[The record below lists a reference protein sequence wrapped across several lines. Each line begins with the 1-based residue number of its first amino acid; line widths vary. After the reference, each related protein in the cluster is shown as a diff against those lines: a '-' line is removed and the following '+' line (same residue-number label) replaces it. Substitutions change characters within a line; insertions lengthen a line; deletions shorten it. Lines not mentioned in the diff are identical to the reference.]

1 MPLVPVASNVKIKRI
16 VLGFTMSKIDPQLLE
31 RLKLILRRDLKLG
44 ADARIAD
51 DMPFF
56 GGDID
61 LDSLD
66 MLLLVTSVERE
77 FGVKIPNEAV
87 GRTVFQSV
95 TSLANYIQERGGA
108 VKPSTAPQPAAAAT
122 AAAAGDPLERLPH
135 RDPFRFVSRVTQI
148 KPGAYAE
155 GIWSLK
161 GDEPFFAGHFP
172 GNPLVPGVLLA
183 EALAQVSGL
192 AGTTVG
198 VNESGK
204 LAHIDVRFDRT
215 IAPPVEI
222 VLKSKLTRSMPKLQ
236 YYEVTA
242 EVNGQIVA
250 RGSLTLSRG

>member
-1 MPLVPVASNVKIKRI
+1 
-16 VLGFTMSKIDPQLLE
+16 MSQIDPQLLE

-44 ADARIAD
+44 ADAPIAD

-56 GGDID
+56 GADID

-87 GRTVFQSV
+87 GRSVFQSV
-95 TSLANYIQERGGA
+95 ASLAQYIQEHGGA
-108 VKPSTAPQPAAAAT
+108 VKNSPQPQHPT
-122 AAAAGDPLERLPH
+122 ASPAGAPPADPLERLPH
-135 RDPFRFVSRVTQI
+135 RPPFRFVSRVTTV
-148 KPGAYAE
+148 KLGDHAE
-155 GIWSLK
+155 AVWSLK

-172 GNPLVPGVLLA
+172 GNPLVPGVLIA

-192 AGTTVG
+192 AGTTPD

-204 LAHIDVRFDRT
+204 LAHVDVRFDHPV
-215 IAPPVEI
+215 APPADI
-222 VLKSKLTRSMPKLQ
+222 VLKSRLTRHMPKLQ
-236 YYEVTA
+236 YYEVSA
-242 EVNGQIVA
+242 EVNGKVVA

>member
-1 MPLVPVASNVKIKRI
+1 MPKV
-16 VLGFTMSKIDPQLLE
+16 DPQLLE

-44 ADARIAD
+44 ADAPIAD

-87 GRTVFQSV
+87 GREVFQSV
-95 TSLANYIQERGGA
+95 KTLASYIAEHGGSVKAAAPGGEA
-108 VKPSTAPQPAAAAT
+108 VNTIAPQP
-122 AAAAGDPLERLPH
+122 GDPLSLLPH
-135 RDPFRFVSRVTQI
+135 RDPFRFCTRVTQI
-148 KPGAYAE
+148 KPGEYAE
-155 GIWSLK
+155 GVWVLK
-161 GDEPFFAGHFP
+161 GDEPFFQGHFP
-172 GNPLVPGVLLA
+172 GRPLVPGVLIA

-192 AGTTVG
+192 AGAKPQVAD
-198 VNESGK
+198 SGM

-215 IAPPVEI
+215 VAPPAEI
-222 VLKSKLTRSMPKLQ
+222 MLKSKLIRAMPRMQ
-236 YYEVTA
+236 YFEVSA
-242 EVNGQIVA
+242 ESAGHVVA

>member
-1 MPLVPVASNVKIKRI
+1 
-16 VLGFTMSKIDPQLLE
+16 MSQIDSQLFE

-44 ADARIAD
+44 ADAQIAD

-95 TSLANYIQERGGA
+95 TSLAKYIAEHGGELKAGGPRPAGAGSPA
-108 VKPSTAPQPAAAAT
+108 VA
-122 AAAAGDPLERLPH
+122 DPLERLPH
-135 RDPFRFVSRVTQI
+135 RDPFRFVSRVMQI
-148 KPGAYAE
+148 KPGEYAE
-155 GIWSLK
+155 GVWSLK

-183 EALAQVSGL
+183 EALAQISGL
-192 AGTTVG
+192 AGTTPE

-204 LAHIDVRFDRT
+204 LAHVDVRFDQPV
-215 IAPPVEI
+215 APPAEI
-222 VLKSKLTRSMPKLQ
+222 VLKSRLTRSMPKLQ
-236 YYEVTA
+236 YYEVQA
-242 EVNGQIVA
+242 EVNGQVVA

>member
-1 MPLVPVASNVKIKRI
+1 MAQ
-16 VLGFTMSKIDPQLLE
+16 IDSELLE

-44 ADARIAD
+44 ADASIAD
-51 DMPFF
+51 DMQFF

-95 TSLANYIQERGGA
+95 SSLANYITEHGGE
-108 VKPSTAPQPAAAAT
+108 VKPAAS
-122 AAAAGDPLERLPH
+122 AAGGVKAVAPPPSDPLERLPH
-135 RDPFRFVSRVTQI
+135 RDPFRFCSRINQL
-148 KPGAYAE
+148 KPGEYAE
-155 GIWSLK
+155 GVWVLK

-172 GNPLVPGVLLA
+172 DRPLVPGVLIA

-192 AGTTVG
+192 AGTTPQVAD
-198 VNESGK
+198 SGM
-204 LAHIDVRFDRT
+204 LAHVDVRFDRAV
-215 IAPPVEI
+215 APPAEI
-222 VLKSKLTRSMPKLQ
+222 VLKSKLLRAMPRMQ
-236 YYEVTA
+236 YFEVSA
-242 EVNGQIVA
+242 EVAGQVVA